1 MNLDEQLRT
10 ALQDETKGWVA
21 PPELKERVL
30 KQVASTQG
38 GKKMKKWL
46 VAGIVAAALLI
57 PTGAYAGY
65 NYLADNIYGS
75 HENVAQFGVDQQQYD
90 RLEAKLQGAEQS
102 FSEEEFAK
110 IMSLLKELGNYNLKI
125 ADSKGALHPEQLS
138 AVDQVA
144 YTKLTA
150 ELEPYF
156 AKLNEGAAPKGEVKS
171 VAVDTFWNEQI
182 QKAEQIFDKKEVA
195 HFKRIIND
203 LKTYNAKIVD
213 PDGSIHL
220 DRLSEADKT
229 NLEQIDNELKPY
241 SEKLGF
247 FMIKPSE

>member
-1 MNLDEQLRT
+1 MNLDEQLRA

-65 NYLADNIYGS
+65 NYLADTIYGS
-75 HENVAQFGVDQQQYD
+75 QENVAQFGVTQQQYD
-90 RLEAKLQGAEQS
+90 QLEAKLQGAEQN

-110 IMSLLKELGNYNLKI
+110 LMSLLKELGNYNLKI
-125 ADSKGALHPEQLS
+125 ADSKGVLHPEQLS
-138 AVDQVA
+138 ANEQVA

-156 AKLNEGAAPKGEVKS
+156 AKLNKETAPS
-171 VAVDTFWNEQI
+171 NDTSWSKRMKQ
-182 QKAEQIFDKKEVA
+182 AEQTFSEVELA
-195 HFKRIIND
+195 DFKRILNEMKNYND
-203 LKTYNAKIVD
+203 ITMD
-213 PDGSIHL
+213 SDGSVHM
-220 DRLSEADKT
+220 DRLSETDKI
-229 NLEQIDNELKPY
+229 NHQQLYDQIKPY
-241 SEKLGF
+241 TDKLGTVI
-247 FMIKPSE
+247 MPPK